1 MLQLGVRHLPVVQ
14 RGRLVGVLSMRD
26 VLGAGRAGAV
36 EEDEV

>member
-1 MLQLGVRHLPVVQ
+1 MARDRRLP
-14 RGRLVGVLSMRD
+14 RSRANREEVLSMRD